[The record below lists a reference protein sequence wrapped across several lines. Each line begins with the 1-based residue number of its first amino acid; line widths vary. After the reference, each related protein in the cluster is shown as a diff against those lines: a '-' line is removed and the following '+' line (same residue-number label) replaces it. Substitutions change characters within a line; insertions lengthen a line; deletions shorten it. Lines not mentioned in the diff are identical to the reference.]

1 MKKKILVLALLAILS
16 AMCVTGTFAYFV
28 TDYDTHNVIT
38 SGGVHIEVI
47 LKELDSQGVEV
58 DADSFELDK
67 IMPGVPED
75 RILRFKNVGN
85 NPMWLRAAISYKI
98 IGSDGNELPLTKDG
112 TDLVWHVA
120 NSKDWKLHSDG
131 FYYYNDIVESRG
143 QTKNLFEE
151 INFHGSMGNEYT
163 NCKIILTVLTH
174 AVQSQ
179 HNGDNAIEA
188 SGWPTI

>member
-1 MKKKILVLALLAILS
+1 MKQKILVLALLAILS
-16 AMCVTGTFAYFV
+16 AMCITGTFAYFA
-28 TDYDTHNVIT
+28 TDYDAHNVVA
-38 SGGVHIEVI
+38 SGGIHIEVI

-75 RILRFKNVGN
+75 RILRFRNKGN
-85 NPMWLRAAISYKI
+85 NSMWLRTSISYKI
-98 IGSDGNELPLTKDG
+98 VGTDGNELPLVKDG
-112 TDLVWHVA
+112 NSLVWHVA
-120 NSKDWKLHSDG
+120 NTKDWKLHSDG
-131 FYYYNDIVESRG
+131 FYYYNSEVESGG
-143 QTKNLFEE
+143 QTENLFEE

-179 HNGDNAIEA
+179 HNGESALEA
-188 SGWPTI
+188 VGWSE